1 MQRTRRLCATYAQRS
16 FSSKQELEGLS
27 QFVNRTK
34 SYQIFGSRHMD
45 FSYFNNEQM
54 SSSSTVEALSSVYLF
69 ASLPAQTIRE
79 FSYWLLFNRKPCA
92 FTLCWAGKLIWH
104 GWTSNQTRV
113 GEKSTMMGKGSR
125 SLIGRSPQAARRGA
139 ISHADPRLLLISRR
153 ACSHP
158 SFLSVSSP
166 KINKIFSH
174 RKWGGKCESCANE
187 GLPQLS

>member
-1 MQRTRRLCATYAQRS
+1 MTQRTRRLCATYAQRS

-34 SYQIFGSRHMD
+34 SDQIFGSRHMD

-104 GWTSNQTRV
+104 GWTSKPNQGGREV
-113 GEKSTMMGKGSR
+113 DDDGQGIKVSNWQISPGGEEGGHH
-125 SLIGRSPQAARRGA
+125 LARRTPTA
-139 ISHADPRLLLISRR
+139 TNPA
-153 ACSHP
+153 P
-158 SFLSVSSP
+158 SVLPSQLPFCF
-166 KINKIFSH
+166 FS
-174 RKWGGKCESCANE
+174 KN
-187 GLPQLS
+187 Q